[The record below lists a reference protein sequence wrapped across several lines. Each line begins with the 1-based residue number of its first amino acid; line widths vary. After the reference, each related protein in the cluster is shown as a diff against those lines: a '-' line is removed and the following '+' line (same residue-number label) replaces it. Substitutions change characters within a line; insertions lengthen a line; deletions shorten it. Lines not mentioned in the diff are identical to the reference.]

1 MKALEL
7 WLTGMSLSALCGPD
21 ENAERGPA
29 LDHHSLAI
37 WAGITAIGKPAL
49 RAAMAESF

>member
-1 MKALEL
+1 MNALEL
-7 WLTGMSLSALCGPD
+7 WMTRMSLNAVCGPD
-21 ENAERGPA
+21 ENAQRGPA

-37 WAGITAIGKPAL
+37 WAGITAIGKPVL

>member
-1 MKALEL
+1 ML

-21 ENAERGPA
+21 ENAKRGPA

-37 WAGITAIGKPAL
+37 WAGMTAIGKPVL